1 MTGFDAAFARFLDD
15 YFQLDPVGATGIGD
29 HRFDGMWPDATEAG
43 RLERLAFAD
52 RWQRELDGL
61 RDLTADEAID
71 RDLLLGE
78 LDALRFAET
87 ELREDAWDPLSWV
100 YLLGGGLF
108 DLIARDF
115 APLANRL
122 ASFAGR
128 LEGIPTLLDG
138 AQAALVGVDGR
149 PVSRFHTETAI
160 NQLPG
165 VAELIDDALAEA
177 DGAADDPAVAAVAP
191 RLRAAADSARTALTA
206 LRGPPAR
213 RRPARK
219 RGRGPSRRGPVR
231 AEDAPHDAVR
241 RSDAGADPG
250 RRGTRVRRGPCRD
263 GPAGWRDVDDVV
275 RRSAA
280 PRRRGRA
287 RPSGYSTRSPP
298 NIRTATTSW
307 TGAGPRRHGSRRTAP
322 RPTWSAWPTS
332 RWTSAGRRPFCGPSA
347 GRCSRRPVRST
358 RARPRSS
365 RSPRCPT
372 TGAEEQR
379 ESYLRED
386 NDRMLRLLCIHE
398 AIPGHYL
405 QGVYANRCPSL
416 ARAIFGSGALRR
428 GLGGLRDPGD
438 DGRRV

>member
-15 YFQLDPVGATGIGD
+15 YFQLDPMGATGIGD

-52 RWQRELDGL
+52 RWQRELNGL

-128 LEGIPTLLDG
+128 LEGLPTLLDG
-138 AQAALVGVDGR
+138 AQAALEGGTGDR
-149 PVSRFHTETAI
+149 SSRFHTETAI

-165 VAELIDDALAEA
+165 DRPSSSTTRSPRPMERPTTPRWPPWPRAC
-177 DGAADDPAVAAVAP
+177 AP
-191 RLRAAADSARTALTA
+191 RPTVRGRRSTR
-206 LRGPPAR
+206 LRGPSPG

-263 GPAGWRDVDDVV
+263 GPAGWRDVDDVAW
-275 RRSAA
+275 RSARS
-280 PRRRGRA
+280 PTTRA
-287 RPSGYSTRSPP
+287 SASVGCSMRSPP
-298 NIRTATTSW
+298 NIRRATTSS
-307 TGAGPRRHGSRRTAP
+307 TGAGPRPHGSRRTAS
-322 RPTWSAWPTS
+322 RPTSSAWPTS
-332 RWTSAGRRPFCGPSA
+332 RWTSAGRRSFSGPSA
-347 GRCSRRPVRST
+347 ARCSRRPVRST
-358 RARPRSS
+358 RARRRSS

-372 TGAEEQR
+372 TGPRSSASR
-379 ESYLRED
+379 T
-386 NDRMLRLLCIHE
+386 C
-398 AIPGHYL
+398 
-405 QGVYANRCPSL
+405 
-416 ARAIFGSGALRR
+416 ARTTTGCS
-428 GLGGLRDPGD
+428 DS
-438 DGRRV
+438 